1 MGTPRKTAKQLDLS
15 QIYWTGQPRFWRER
29 SLPPTTKKKAAR
41 GRFLLRLT
49 EMCAKRAMEVCPCAE
64 DGKHAIYVLTLQAGA
79 NQGRLFRMRT
89 VSSGMS
95 TEDEANLNAFGVPSN
110 PLLVDA
116 IPRQWQSNFR
126 QQIGSKQRARANT
139 DSPGLI

>member
-1 MGTPRKTAKQLDLS
+1 MGTPGKTATQLDLS
-15 QIYWTGQPRFWRER
+15 RIYWTGQPRFWRER
-29 SLPPTTKKKAAR
+29 FLPPTMEKKQRAS
-41 GRFLLRLT
+41 RFLARLT
-49 EMCAKRAMEVCPCAE
+49 ERCAKRAIEVCPCAE
-64 DGKHAIYVLTLQAGA
+64 DGKHAIYVLTLRPGA
-79 NQGRLFRMRT
+79 DLGRLFRIRT

-95 TEDEANLNAFGVPSN
+95 PEDEANLNAFGVPSN

>member
-1 MGTPRKTAKQLDLS
+1 MQKKTA
-15 QIYWTGQPRFWRER
+15 R
-29 SLPPTTKKKAAR
+29 S
-41 GRFLLRLT
+41 RFLARLT
-49 EMCAKRAMEVCPCAE
+49 EMCAKKSDRSLPVRRGRQARHLRADASAWC
-64 DGKHAIYVLTLQAGA
+64 GS
-79 NQGRLFRMRT
+79 GRLFCVRT

-95 TEDEANLNAFGVPSN
+95 LEDEANLNAFGVPSN